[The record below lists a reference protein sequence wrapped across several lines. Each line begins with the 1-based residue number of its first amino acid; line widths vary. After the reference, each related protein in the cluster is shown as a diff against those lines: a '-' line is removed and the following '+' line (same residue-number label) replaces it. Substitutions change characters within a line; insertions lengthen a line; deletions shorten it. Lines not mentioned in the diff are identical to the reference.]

1 MGMNNLTNHRMSNNA
16 QVTTVPQHD
25 AVYSLEKFGYFVI
38 IVRLTTEASE
48 YLSNKQKM

>member
-1 MGMNNLTNHRMSNNA
+1 MNTLTNHGMRNNA
-16 QVTTVPQHD
+16 QVIAVSEHD